1 MMNNQLRGNNPRF
14 RKLVAYIPQDEE
26 LRLSLT
32 AIENMTVAA
41 HLKLGYT
48 VSNEYKTKQVSLFS
62 FINALLK

>member
-1 MMNNQLRGNNPRF
+1 MMNNQIRDSNPKF

-32 AIENMTVAA
+32 AIENMTAAA

-48 VSNEYKTKQVSLFS
+48 VTNEYKTKQVGSFYIYLFY
-62 FINALLK
+62 